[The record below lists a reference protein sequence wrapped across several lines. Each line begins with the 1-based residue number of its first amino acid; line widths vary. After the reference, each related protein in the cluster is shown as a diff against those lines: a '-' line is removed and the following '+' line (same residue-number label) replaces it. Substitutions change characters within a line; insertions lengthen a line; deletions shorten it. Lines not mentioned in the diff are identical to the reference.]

1 MTTKQLNNKDRTYY
15 FYNDLIN
22 IVCFEVSNLKLDNK
36 TSMVLGIY
44 CIGYVDKNPEWSV
57 SSVNPLYLMISR
69 IDGFVEKKNDNK
81 YLNLSDTGR
90 SSEIL
95 RNYNQVFDGN
105 KYHIKKINDNDSK
118 YEKDYMKIKLS
129 SDDDIPL
136 NKVLYFPTIT
146 VTIRCVF

>member
-1 MTTKQLNNKDRTYY
+1 MHW
-15 FYNDLIN
+15 
-22 IVCFEVSNLKLDNK
+22 
-36 TSMVLGIY
+36 
-44 CIGYVDKNPEWSV
+44 VDKNPEWSV